1 MTNDK
6 QTEFLS
12 MLGGPCL
19 FPIVSIDQLCLD
31 KLSMLPMSF
40 GSFKCSY
47 DILTNIIP
55 GIGI

>member
-1 MTNDK
+1 MTNS
-6 QTEFLS
+6 QETEFLS

-19 FPIVSIDQLCLD
+19 FSMINIDQLFLD

-40 GSFKCSY
+40 GAFKCSC

-55 GIGI
+55 GIGT